1 MAKPGRNEPCPC
13 GSGKKYKNC
22 HESKTTSSRTSQIL
36 MVVVGAAVLAAIAAG
51 SGVLHRR
58 ADPDRH
64 ACAGAPNTGTITTP
78 TACKSPERLWAQGS
92 RLLGSAR
99 LQARGFRL

>member
-22 HESKTTSSRTSQIL
+22 HESKTTNSRTSQIL

-51 SGVLHRR
+51 SGCPSPASRPGQARVS
-58 ADPDRH
+58 
-64 ACAGAPNTGTITTP
+64 GAPNMGTITTP
-78 TACKSPERLWAQGS
+78 TASKSPERLWVWALGFGLWS
-92 RLLGSAR
+92 THRLEALVR
-99 LQARGFRL
+99 